1 MERIHKFECNG
12 KKVIL
17 DVFGGAVHVVDDL
30 VYDIV
35 DDIPTKTV
43 QSRDSASNSSMKA
56 SLVLSLRV
64 EC

>member
-35 DDIPTKTV
+35 DDIPKIGRAHV
-43 QSRDSASNSSMKA
+43 
-56 SLVLSLRV
+56 
-64 EC
+64 